1 MNIARPLPRR
11 VSPAEIGP
19 SLREGWKTLRAVGT
33 PAYLLGGLFA
43 FIGTLLIWG
52 LQVAGLAP
60 MTLPVVGGFLLVGPV
75 SAAGF
80 FGLSQ
85 AARGGSRPR
94 LRDLLQGFRSASR
107 EVWVMALLCVFLF
120 LIWITDAGTLYSF
133 MIGERSHGLLAILPL
148 TERTLH
154 YVLGSGLMGA
164 GLAAIVFVVTVH
176 GVPLLIARRTALVG
190 AVGSSVR
197 AVFSGFVAHVLWG
210 ALMAAVVM
218 VSIIVPP
225 LLALVLPLFVYAGE
239 AFHHRV
245 FPVDENDQPPR
256 GAEKVS
262 LRTGDHGREDETED

>member
-1 MNIARPLPRR
+1 MRRLWGRVRVLRSGFHAHEYRAPAAPTCLSGRDRPFAARGLEN
-11 VSPAEIGP
+11 PAR
-19 SLREGWKTLRAVGT
+19 SRH

-60 MTLPVVGGFLLVGPV
+60 MTLPVVGASCWSDRCPRRV
-75 SAAGF
+75 

-154 YVLGSGLMGA
+154 YVLGSGLMG
-164 GLAAIVFVVTVH
+164 G
-176 GVPLLIARRTALVG
+176 
-190 AVGSSVR
+190 GS
-197 AVFSGFVAHVLWG
+197 
-210 ALMAAVVM
+210 
-218 VSIIVPP
+218 PP
-225 LLALVLPLFVYAGE
+225 SSSSSRCMGC
-239 AFHHRV
+239 RC
-245 FPVDENDQPPR
+245 
-256 GAEKVS
+256 
-262 LRTGDHGREDETED
+262 